1 MAAPAR
7 VLRRERCEAP
17 RLTLVDNMGIGE
29 DIVAEA
35 QRQQADLIDGPEP
48 ERLQV
53 PVNRAR
59 PRRHKPARPEE
70 RSGPVQ
76 HKSVNAVAMGIAEL
90 IQEQGHYGYI
100 KIVDANTVLVC
111 NQRRAR

>member
-1 MAAPAR
+1 MGAPAR
-7 VLRRERCEAP
+7 VLRREKCEAP

-35 QRQQADLIDGPEP
+35 QKQQQDYIDGVEP
-48 ERLQV
+48 ERLAV
-53 PVNRAR
+53 PVNRGRRREHR
-59 PRRHKPARPEE
+59 PKAE
-70 RSGPVQ
+70 RNGQVVTG
-76 HKSVNAVAMGIAEL
+76 HVNDVVMGVAEL
-90 IQEQGHYGYI
+90 IQARGHYGYI